1 MNEAELCLWLRR
13 NLKYVRNKLK
23 LALSKDLSQHL
34 MVWCDL
40 GITFKKI
47 LESIRVK
54 YAFELGTGTG
64 FLTKFIATAVKHVV
78 SAEIDPKLL
87 YAAYKILSDEY
98 NVSLVLGDGIKL
110 IESDSV
116 RADVIVSN
124 TPFHLTSQLIVSF
137 IKSKYPYALI
147 TLQREVAERLTASVG
162 SVNYSR
168 LSVLT
173 NLFLEVKKVKTYPP
187 QAFYPRPE
195 VSATLVLLK
204 RKSYWSNTYENL
216 ESFLACLFSQR
227 RRKLR
232 RALIQCFGK
241 DSLDIVKGLVND
253 ELRVFKLNPEDFLNL
268 YLKFKDLMNM

>member
-13 NLKYVRNKLK
+13 NLRYVRSKLK
-23 LALSKDLSQHL
+23 LALSKDLSQHI

-47 LESIRVK
+47 LENIRVK

-64 FLTKFIATAVKHVV
+64 FLTKFIAPTVRHVV

-87 YAAYKILSDEY
+87 YIAYKILSDEY
-98 NVSLVLGDGIKL
+98 NVSLVLGDGIKI
-110 IESDSV
+110 IESDGV

-137 IKSKYPYALI
+137 IKSRYPYALI

-173 NLFLEVKKVKTYPP
+173 SLFLEVKKVKTYPP
-187 QAFYPRPE
+187 QAFYPRP
-195 VSATLVLLK
+195 VSYTH
-204 RKSYWSNTYENL
+204 
-216 ESFLACLFSQR
+216 
-227 RRKLR
+227 
-232 RALIQCFGK
+232 
-241 DSLDIVKGLVND
+241 
-253 ELRVFKLNPEDFLNL
+253 
-268 YLKFKDLMNM
+268 LMLPTKA